1 MDALRSA
8 LHSAGIDGAELSEA
22 IDGTLRA
29 RLTSLVDYSV
39 ISDVLKKHDLELH
52 MSTSGPLAFKVV
64 DEVCDGK
71 RQPLSCEREVVV
83 TNGPIKRCQFT
94 GVTATGTQLDT
105 LLKTPT
111 VLRVLIGQN
120 TVCVEHIL
128 ASDIKN
134 GLAHRKRRGL
144 VRPTKKPMP
153 WPKTS
158 KTQRLA
164 AKQVRS
170 TLSWRAYI
178 FGT

>member
-1 MDALRSA
+1 MEALREA
-8 LHSAGIDGAELSEA
+8 LNEAGFAELSEA

-29 RLTSLVDYSV
+29 RLTKLIDYGV
-39 ISDVLKKHDLELH
+39 IADVLKKHDLELH
-52 MSTSGPLAFKVV
+52 MRATGPLAFRVV
-64 DEVCDGK
+64 DEVCDNK
-71 RQPLSCEREVVV
+71 RHPILCEREVVV
-83 TNGPIKRCQFT
+83 TNGPIKRCQFV
-94 GVTATGTQLDT
+94 GVTATGAQLDT
-105 LLKTPT
+105 LIKTPT

-144 VRPTKKPMP
+144 IGPTQKPMP

-158 KTQRLA
+158 RTQRLA
-164 AKQVRS
+164 AKQVQS

-178 FGT
+178 FGK